1 MTSLAR
7 RLKIWFIPSRGAVLL
22 LLLCCVMVGAT
33 LWASFD
39 QFESY
44 KTRQEQLQQQQ
55 RQSGLLL
62 EQKLCTTL
70 DTLRNIQPPPLLTGS
85 TPVNSGRMYDRAV
98 HDVLAQLAPDV
109 GCPR

>member
-7 RLKIWFIPSRGAVLL
+7 RLKIWFIPSRGAVAL
-22 LLLCCVMVGAT
+22 LLLCCIMVGAT
-33 LWASFD
+33 LSASVI
-39 QFESY
+39 QFNSY
-44 KTRQEQLQQQQ
+44 KSRQQQLQQQQ

-70 DTLRNIQPPPLLTGS
+70 DKLRNIQPPPLPPGNPALNPSRTF
-85 TPVNSGRMYDRAV
+85 DRAM